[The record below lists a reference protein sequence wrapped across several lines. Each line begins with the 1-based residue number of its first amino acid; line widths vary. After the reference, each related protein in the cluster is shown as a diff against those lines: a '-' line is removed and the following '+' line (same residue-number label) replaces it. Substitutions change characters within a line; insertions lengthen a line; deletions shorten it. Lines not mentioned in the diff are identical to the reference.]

1 MAEVKGKKIKELEEQ
16 KSIQLSDDIII
27 ETDPETG
34 DQCI

>member
-27 ETDPETG
+27 ETLSL
-34 DQCI
+34 IHI